1 MVLVSLVRDA
11 MCSDGLP
18 AFFFVETRARHPP
31 ICGLKPQPTAT
42 PYKQRYDARTLF
54 DGDRTRDFLVDSDTL
69 KKRKPARPN
78 LVLAICCMSLL
89 LVGMDVTI
97 VNVALPSIKQNLN
110 AALPDL
116 QWILDAYTIVIA
128 SLLLFM
134 GSMSDRIGRRRTFQI
149 GLVVFTSASFLC
161 SLAPN
166 IHALIAFRALQG
178 VGGAMLN
185 PVALAIITNTFTD
198 PKDRARA
205 IGIWGAAFGVALAL
219 GPLIGGVLTQTVGWR
234 YIFLINVPIG
244 IAAVILSA
252 LYVPESKAPRA
263 RTPDPIGQILV
274 IAALASLTFALI
286 EGERLGWTSTIIIG
300 LFVTTVVAI
309 AALLLY
315 EPRLSEPL
323 LELRFFRSVPFS
335 GATLIAVTTFGA
347 FAGFLF
353 VNVLYLQQVR
363 GLSALQTGLC
373 TLPLALG
380 SLVCGPLSGRMVA
393 SYGTRPSVLTAGS
406 AIFLSALLLTSL
418 GDRTSI
424 PYLLLIYSLFGIG
437 LGMVNPAITTVAVSG
452 MPRSQSGVAAA
463 VASTSRQVGAALGV
477 AIAGAIVNSNRDH
490 GMDFVHATHPIWWCV
505 VGCGTVIIL
514 LGWATNTPWAQATS
528 RNVATLLGSAQA

>member
-1 MVLVSLVRDA
+1 MVKADPLEA
-11 MCSDGLP
+11 
-18 AFFFVETRARHPP
+18 
-31 ICGLKPQPTAT
+31 
-42 PYKQRYDARTLF
+42 QRQ
-54 DGDRTRDFLVDSDTL
+54 
-69 KKRKPARPN
+69 ARPN

-97 VNVALPSIKQNLN
+97 VNVALPSIRQNLG

-116 QWILDAYTIVIA
+116 QWVVDAYTIVVA

-134 GSMSDRIGRRRTFQI
+134 GSLSDRIGRRRTFQI
-149 GLVVFTSASFLC
+149 GLVVFTAASFLC

-198 PKDRARA
+198 PKARARA
-205 IGIWGAAFGVALAL
+205 IGFWGATFGVAFAL

-244 IAAVILSA
+244 IAAVVLSA
-252 LYVPESKAPRA
+252 LFVPESKAPHA
-263 RTPDPIGQILV
+263 RKPDPIGQLFV
-274 IAALASLTFALI
+274 VAALASLTFALI
-286 EGERLGWTSTIIIG
+286 EGERVGWNSALISG
-300 LFVTTVVAI
+300 LFATTVVAI
-309 AALLLY
+309 VGLLLY
-315 EPRLSEPL
+315 EPRISEPM

-335 GATLIAVTTFGA
+335 GATLIAITTFGA

-353 VNVLYLQQVR
+353 LNVLYLQQLR
-363 GLSALQTGLC
+363 GLSAFETGLC

-380 SLVCGPLSGRMVA
+380 SLICGPLSGRMVA
-393 SYGTRPSVLTAGS
+393 SYGTRPSVLVAGTAV
-406 AIFLSALLLTSL
+406 FLSALLLTSL
-418 GDRTSI
+418 GDHTSI
-424 PYLLLIYSLFGIG
+424 AYLLFAYSLFGIG
-437 LGMVNPAITTVAVSG
+437 VGMVNPAITTVAVSG

-463 VASTSRQVGAALGV
+463 VASTSRQVGATLGV
-477 AIAGAIVNSNRDH
+477 AIAGAVVAASRDR
-490 GMDFVHATHPIWWCV
+490 GIDFATATHPIWWGV
-505 VGCGTVIIL
+505 AGCGAVIVL

-528 RNVATLLGSAQA
+528 TKVAALLGSAQA